1 MFAFHRF
8 RFALA
13 GGASLALLAGSPD
26 AAGEQ
31 AQKPCAD
38 WNTESFFEGATA
50 ADVSR
55 CVAAGAD
62 VEARDD
68 DDRTPLHN
76 AAFDSE
82 SPSVVKALL
91 DAGADPEARDG
102 RKATPLHWAAF
113 NRLPTV
119 AALLD
124 AGADLEARDMD
135 GLTPLHVAAT
145 HSGAPSVVAVLLKAG
160 ADLEARSRHGQT
172 PLHLAAAQSA
182 LWESE
187 ALSVVKALLEAGADP
202 EARTTRESH
211 PFAASCGMLS
221 PKIAVTAGMTPL
233 HVAATRSTF
242 PSIVTAL
249 AAADAG
255 LLEARDE
262 HGMTPLHCAAAHGET
277 LSVIAALLEAGAD
290 PAALDKYGRDAA
302 RQAMMNDRLPF
313 EAVGLLSAHK
323 FPYVKTF
330 PYVKDADD
338 LAP

>member
-1 MFAFHRF
+1 MPTWR
-8 RFALA
+8 R
-13 GGASLALLAGSPD
+13 
-26 AAGEQ
+26 
-31 AQKPCAD
+31 
-38 WNTESFFEGATA
+38 
-50 ADVSR
+50 
-55 CVAAGAD
+55 GAD
-62 VEARDD
+62 T
-68 DDRTPLHN
+68 DR
-76 AAFDSE
+76 
-82 SPSVVKALL
+82 
-91 DAGADPEARDG
+91 R
-102 RKATPLHWAAF
+102 
-113 NRLPTV
+113 
-119 AALLD
+119 
-124 AGADLEARDMD
+124 
-135 GLTPLHVAAT
+135 
-145 HSGAPSVVAVLLKAG
+145 
-160 ADLEARSRHGQT
+160 

-187 ALSVVKALLEAGADP
+187 ALSVVMALLEAGADP

-323 FPYVKTF
+323 FPYVK
-330 PYVKDADD
+330 DADD
-338 LAP
+338 LVP